1 MLISLIL
8 KIQEIKGL
16 ISMLF
21 ISYNCGELDRGFLT
35 PGSYSKI
42 DMGIF
47 NGQREGNVVDLKK
60 IISNNNNLMKT

>member
-1 MLISLIL
+1 M
-8 KIQEIKGL
+8 KGL

-21 ISYNCGELDRGFLT
+21 ISYNRGKLDGGFLT
-35 PGSYSKI
+35 PGSYPKI

-60 IISNNNNLMKT
+60 IISNNNNLIKT

>member
-1 MLISLIL
+1 
-8 KIQEIKGL
+8 
-16 ISMLF
+16 MLF
-21 ISYNCGELDRGFLT
+21 ISYNCGKLDGGFLM

-60 IISNNNNLMKT
+60 IISNNNNLIKT

>member
-1 MLISLIL
+1 M
-8 KIQEIKGL
+8 KGL

-21 ISYNCGELDRGFLT
+21 ISYNCGKLDGGFLT

-47 NGQREGNVVDLKK
+47 NEQREGNVVDLKK
-60 IISNNNNLMKT
+60 TISNNKNLIKT

>member
-1 MLISLIL
+1 M
-8 KIQEIKGL
+8 KGL

-21 ISYNCGELDRGFLT
+21 ISYNCGKLVGGFLT

-60 IISNNNNLMKT
+60 IISNNNNLIKT